1 MTMNT
6 RPTEPI
12 WDKDKHEWVFYYTVV
27 DKDAGKYKQVVRA
40 ETLLAA
46 QNMISFINEKVK

>member
-1 MTMNT
+1 MNT

-12 WDKDKHEWVFYYTVV
+12 WDKDKREWVFYYTVV
-27 DKDAGKYKQVVRA
+27 DKDAGKYEQAVRA

-46 QNMISFINEKVK
+46 QNMIKFINEKVK